1 MTVGNRAALARAVE
15 QRLAAAHAAARGDH
29 LGPIRV
35 DAAREP
41 RDVRG
46 RRDRQVLRRS
56 QRRVRRPIHERVQ
69 QRAARS
75 LLAFDA
81 RHVRVQPGQ
90 LELQPQDVLQAAVSG
105 PLVQPGELQDARGE
119 PDVLQVEAQLLIGA
133 VVARVRAPYLGG
145 DFLAARARGVLRARR
160 VLGRR
165 APARIERSP
174 GGEGLAH
181 AQHQRVRLVER
192 VRARERHAPLLVL
205 GLEIGQPRG
214 RLASRLG
221 GPGARL
227 VLGDLRVP
235 LERDAQDGLE
245 AGAPRQLGVV
255 TRRGA
260 GVQRGQNCE

>member
-1 MTVGNRAALARAVE
+1 MTVGNRAAWRAPSSS
-15 QRLAAAHAAARGDH
+15 AS
-29 LGPIRV
+29 
-35 DAAREP
+35 
-41 RDVRG
+41 
-46 RRDRQVLRRS
+46 LRRTP
-56 QRRVRRPIHERVQ
+56 RP
-69 QRAARS
+69 AATTSGRFVS
-75 LLAFDA
+75 MLLASPVMSVVGVTDRSSGGPSGASDGRSMSAFSSA
-81 RHVRVQPGQ
+81 RLERCWRSTRATSVCSRVSSSSSRKTSCKLPCPVRWFSRASSRMR
-90 LELQPQDVLQAAVSG
+90 D
-105 PLVQPGELQDARGE
+105 GE
-119 PDVLQVEAQLLIGA
+119 PDVLQVEAQLLIGS

-145 DFLAARARGVLRARR
+145 DFLAARPRGVLRARG

-165 APARIERSP
+165 PPARIERSP

-205 GLEIGQPRG
+205 GLEVGQARG

-227 VLGDLRVP
+227 ILGDLRVP

-255 TRRGA
+255 ARRGA
-260 GVQRGQNCE
+260 GVQRGQKCE